1 MKHLVLVLAFC
12 LSSLAFG
19 ASAPYAPL
27 YNSGGTLTGILVTSG
42 NTVLPV
48 NNNNDSGYQAF
59 IAWLAA
65 QTPPVTLQQWL
76 AANPWQSWG
85 TQTLAQF
92 QAQQLAQCETQGVMY
107 FMRKYPQHRQ
117 MQFMGLL
124 VQAQAKGWTNC
135 VAYINKLWTYQMA
148 IMQIYGQAAA
158 AINAATTCQQVQ
170 AVTWNYASVETTCP
184 DPLVTVAAAA
194 VMQN

>member
-1 MKHLVLVLAFC
+1 LKGEVKMKHLVLVLAFC

-65 QTPPVTLQQWL
+65 QTPPLTLQQWL

-92 QAQQLAQCETQGVMY
+92 QAQQIAACEMQGVMY
-107 FMRKYPQHRQ
+107 FTRKYPQPAI
-117 MQFMGLL
+117 L
-124 VQAQAKGWTNC
+124 VCIGALA
-135 VAYINKLWTYQMA
+135 L
-148 IMQIYGQAAA
+148 AASLYDSEG
-158 AINAATTCQQVQ
+158 VQ
-170 AVTWNYASVETTCP
+170 
-184 DPLVTVAAAA
+184 
-194 VMQN
+194 